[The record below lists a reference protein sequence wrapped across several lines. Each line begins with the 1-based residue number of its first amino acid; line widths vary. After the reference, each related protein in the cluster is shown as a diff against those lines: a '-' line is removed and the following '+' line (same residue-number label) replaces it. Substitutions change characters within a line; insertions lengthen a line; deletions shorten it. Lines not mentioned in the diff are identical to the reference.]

1 MGTSIRWTARMRGL
15 LRRWRGAPLT
25 WLIVGGFVL
34 MAAMAIG
41 TALTVDRFRQNAIE
55 SGRDSLENSVR
66 LLARHF
72 DREFEDFAVLQKS
85 VIAELESRSIE
96 SADVFRSQMA
106 TLAMHEVLRA
116 KTSGWSD
123 VAGANVFDSNGVL
136 INSSRRWPVANISV
150 GDRGYFNRLK
160 NDASAQE
167 EIEVV
172 PGRFGGGAA
181 IVFARRVSGP
191 HGEFYGMVSRA
202 ITPDQLE
209 SFFASSGLGEE
220 SSIAMHHQNGQLLAR
235 VPHAD
240 AMIGQNFRNG
250 TPEQMAV
257 FERTFVTTQLASPMD
272 GKDRIVA
279 SRMLTGEPL
288 VVVATKSLDAALA
301 TWRTQTKFF
310 VTVAVLSIGLLVL
323 TLYLIFRQVTR
334 RLSVEKQRLDT
345 AMNTM
350 TQGLLMF
357 DQDERLIVC
366 NRRYIEMYGLSAE
379 IVKPG
384 AHFREVIQHRHDT
397 GSFHG
402 DVDSYCDGILSNAGQ
417 TQSAIVET
425 AEGRLIEIKNQ
436 PGAAGGW
443 LATHDDVTDRIR
455 ADERIA
461 HMAHYDAL
469 TDLPNRVLMR
479 GHLERRVAELS
490 QGKPFAILYID
501 VDEFKGVNDSLGHEV
516 GDELLRQVA
525 NRLRACVSGNDMVA
539 RLGGDEFAIVKA
551 GTNDQAELTALAEQ
565 ILKALR
571 APVNCNGQEIPTD
584 ASIGIAIAPDHGDTL
599 EDLLKRADLAMYA
612 AKSEGRR
619 TFRVFAPEYDAKA
632 GQRRQLEL
640 DLRQAL
646 ARGEFEVHYQPLVD
660 LAANVVNGCEALLRW
675 CHPERGMIS
684 PADFIPVAEET
695 GLIGEIGEW
704 VLEAGLHRGC
714 FLARRHPYRGE
725 RFTGTVPLQD
735 AGAQGRS
742 CAGGVRAGA
751 RTARARDHRDRAD
764 PRRCGGADDPAA
776 AARARRTHR
785 ARRFRHRLFLA
796 ELSASFPVRQDQDR
810 PQLHQR
816 HRPVRRL
823 VADRAGRGAH
833 GRRPSHGDDRGRGR
847 DRGPARG
854 AAKAR
859 MQPDA
864 GLAVQPGRAGGEVEA
879 AVVGA
884 GGSGLAAHQQ
894 PYPPHWGICR
904 KIGQR
909 LFASKCGVPAPQ
921 MVQSSQPRDGLP
933 TCCHTRRS
941 PTVRSR
947 KCAPAW
953 SRIRQRIAASGNTP
967 GLRGA

>member
-366 NRRYIEMYGLSAE
+366 NRRYNIEMYGLSAE

-704 VLEAGLHRGC
+704 VLRQACTEAASWPGDIHIAVNVSPVQFRSRTLALKVAAALAESGLAPGRLELEITETVLIRDDAEALTILQQLRELGVRIALDDFGTGYSSLSYLHR
-714 FLARRHPYRGE
+714 FP
-725 RFTGTVPLQD
+725 FD
-735 AGAQGRS
+735 KIKIDRS
-742 CAGGVRAGA
+742 FISDIGQSEDSSPIVQAVV
-751 RTARARDHRDRAD
+751 HM
-764 PRRCGGADDPAA
+764 A
-776 AARARRTHR
+776 AARHMATTAEGVETEAQREVLRKLGCSQMQGW
-785 ARRFRHRLFLA
+785 LFSPAVPAAKLRQL
-796 ELSASFPVRQDQDR
+796 LSAQA
-810 PQLHQR
+810 
-816 HRPVRRL
+816 
-823 VADRAGRGAH
+823 VAA
-833 GRRPSHGDDRGRGR
+833 
-847 DRGPARG
+847 
-854 AAKAR
+854 
-859 MQPDA
+859 
-864 GLAVQPGRAGGEVEA
+864 
-879 AVVGA
+879 
-884 GGSGLAAHQQ
+884 
-894 PYPPHWGICR
+894 
-904 KIGQR
+904 
-909 LFASKCGVPAPQ
+909 
-921 MVQSSQPRDGLP
+921 
-933 TCCHTRRS
+933 
-941 PTVRSR
+941 
-947 KCAPAW
+947 
-953 SRIRQRIAASGNTP
+953 
-967 GLRGA
+967 